1 MKIVI
6 KTILHALRGL
16 AVLVIVLFAL
26 ATLMGGSYLQTL
38 LLILL
43 AASLVWWPPFIQN
56 RWSKGVGIIT
66 RVILIIVLLA
76 SSFLFFHPDPK
87 TTIYLAREYEDE
99 LMSIYDDRM
108 ESWPS
113 NTESIHLNT
122 AYGDVHVLA
131 CGSVQ
136 NPPLVMVHAA
146 SMGAHSWAENLEP
159 LLDHFRIYSVD
170 NIGEGNRSQLKDA
183 LKYPGNQKE
192 VADHF
197 AQILDKLGIQSA
209 PLFGASNGGFIIQS
223 FAYYHPD
230 RVKSMALF
238 GPMGLTQLT
247 GGSMMMLSIATL
259 YPFQFIRNWVTTW
272 ALGENEYIRE
282 TYGEWFNCI
291 LKGTIPSVAQPVPMS
306 EEQKRSMGMPV
317 LLFLGTND
325 PIVGDP
331 QIAREAGD
339 IYPDIRIEILES
351 GHLIAVEQSTYI
363 NEVTADF
370 LGI

>member
-1 MKIVI
+1 
-6 KTILHALRGL
+6 
-16 AVLVIVLFAL
+16 
-26 ATLMGGSYLQTL
+26 
-38 LLILL
+38 
-43 AASLVWWPPFIQN
+43 
-56 RWSKGVGIIT
+56 
-66 RVILIIVLLA
+66 
-76 SSFLFFHPDPK
+76 
-87 TTIYLAREYEDE
+87 
-99 LMSIYDDRM
+99 MSIYDDRM
-108 ESWPS
+108 DAWPS

-197 AQILDKLGIQSA
+197 AQILDKL
-209 PLFGASNGGFIIQS
+209 
-223 FAYYHPD
+223 
-230 RVKSMALF
+230 
-238 GPMGLTQLT
+238 T
-247 GGSMMMLSIATL
+247 GGSMMMLSMATL

-331 QIAREAGD
+331 QIASEAGD

-351 GHLIAVEQSTYI
+351 GHLIAVEQPTYI